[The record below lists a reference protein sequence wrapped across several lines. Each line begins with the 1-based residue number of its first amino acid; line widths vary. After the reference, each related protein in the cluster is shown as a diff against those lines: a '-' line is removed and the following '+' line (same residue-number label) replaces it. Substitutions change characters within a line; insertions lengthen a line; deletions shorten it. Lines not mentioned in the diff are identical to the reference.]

1 MVSNAALRS
10 KSARM
15 EISFCQLHRGGRYE
29 PLTKQF
35 LYYGTLCKQI
45 GDYLKGCT
53 LRDDL

>member
-1 MVSNAALRS
+1 
-10 KSARM
+10 M
-15 EISFCQLHRGGRYE
+15 EISFLSAE

-45 GDYLKGCT
+45 GDYLKGCI

>member
-1 MVSNAALRS
+1 MQRSDLRAQGW
-10 KSARM
+10 KYH
-15 EISFCQLHRGGRYE
+15 FCQLHRGGRYE

-45 GDYLKGCT
+45 GDYLRGCI